1 MNKTSSIWM
10 AVLTFSAV
18 ILGAILLSNNERP
31 AQAAMLNAQ
40 PNMTLM
46 TTGNGADEGLV
57 VVDKTQ
63 QKMAVYLLRG
73 NDLAYIAGMNLGR

>member
-10 AVLTFSAV
+10 AVLTLTAV
-18 ILGAILLSNNERP
+18 ILGAILLSSNERP

-40 PNMTLM
+40 PNVTLM
-46 TTGNGADEGLV
+46 TTGNGVDEGLI

-63 QKMAVYLLRG
+63 QKMIIYLLKG
-73 NDLAYIAGMNLGR
+73 ADLVPIAGTNLGR

>member
-1 MNKTSSIWM
+1 MNKTSMWM
-10 AVLTFSAV
+10 VVLTFTAV

-40 PNMTLM
+40 PNVTMI
-46 TTGNGADEGLV
+46 TTGNGGDEGLV

-63 QKMAVYLLRG
+63 QKMLIYLLKG
-73 NDLAYIAGMNLGR
+73 TDLVPIAGANLAR